1 MQFHEKLVQLR
12 KRRGLTQA
20 QAAELV
26 DTSRQAISK
35 WESGTGVPALENIK
49 ALARVYGVS
58 FDTLLDD
65 SRDLEDETAP
75 SPQTPAEGPAARQP
89 RPSNKRRPAMAGAAT
104 AIYLMSLPRSLTF
117 LRSTPGTAAAP
128 PAEAAGS
135 DSPERTTRIPRGSL
149 FRVTYLREDTS

>member
-1 MQFHEKLVQLR
+1 MQFPEKLVRLR

-65 SRDLEDETAP
+65 SRDLEDEAAP
-75 SPQTPAEGPAARQP
+75 PPQPPAEGPAARQP
-89 RPSNKRRPAMAGAAT
+89 RPSNKPRLAMAGAA
-104 AIYLMSLPRSLTF
+104 AVLLILLA
-117 LRSTPGTAAAP
+117 GTVFWIQ
-128 PAEAAGS
+128 AAGQEK
-135 DSPERTTRIPRGSL
+135 DSTIMEELDCDLIDPDMLDEDHIA
-149 FRVTYLREDTS
+149 LRPVDEVE

>member
-12 KRRGLTQA
+12 RRRGLTQA

-89 RPSNKRRPAMAGAAT
+89 RPSNKRRLAMAGAAAVLLILLAGTVLWIHT
-104 AIYLMSLPRSLTF
+104 AGQEKDSVILEEMDCDLIDPDMLDEDHIA
-117 LRSTPGTAAAP
+117 LRPVD
-128 PAEAAGS
+128 EV
-135 DSPERTTRIPRGSL
+135 E
-149 FRVTYLREDTS
+149 

>member
-1 MQFHEKLVQLR
+1 MQFPEKLVRLR

-65 SRDLEDETAP
+65 SRDLEDEAAP

-89 RPSNKRRPAMAGAAT
+89 RPSNKPRLAMAGAA
-104 AIYLMSLPRSLTF
+104 AVLLILLA
-117 LRSTPGTAAAP
+117 GTVFWIQ
-128 PAEAAGS
+128 AAGQGK
-135 DSPERTTRIPRGSL
+135 DSTIMEELDCDLIDPDMLDEDHIA
-149 FRVTYLREDTS
+149 LRPVDEVE

>member
-1 MQFHEKLVQLR
+1 MQFPEKLVRLR

-65 SRDLEDETAP
+65 SRDLEDEAAP
-75 SPQTPAEGPAARQP
+75 PPQPPTEGPAARQP
-89 RPSNKRRPAMAGAAT
+89 RPSNKRRLAMAGAAAVLLILLAGTVFWIHT
-104 AIYLMSLPRSLTF
+104 AGHGKD
-117 LRSTPGTAAAP
+117 STPLEELECYP
-128 PAEAAGS
+128 VDPDIIDE
-135 DSPERTTRIPRGSL
+135 DPIV
-149 FRVTYLREDTS
+149 FRPVNEVE

>member
-1 MQFHEKLVQLR
+1 MQFHKKLVQLR

-35 WESGTGVPALENIK
+35 WESGTGVPTLENIK

-75 SPQTPAEGPAARQP
+75 SPQPPAEGPAARQP
-89 RPSNKRRPAMAGAAT
+89 RPSNKRRLAMAGAAAVLLILLAGTVLWIHT
-104 AIYLMSLPRSLTF
+104 AGQEKDSVILEEMDCDLIDPDMLDEDHIA
-117 LRSTPGTAAAP
+117 LRPVD
-128 PAEAAGS
+128 EV
-135 DSPERTTRIPRGSL
+135 E
-149 FRVTYLREDTS
+149 

>member
-1 MQFHEKLVQLR
+1 MQFPEKLVRLR

-65 SRDLEDETAP
+65 SRDLEDEAAP
-75 SPQTPAEGPAARQP
+75 PPQTPAEGPAARQP
-89 RPSNKRRPAMAGAAT
+89 RPSNKRRLAMAGAAAVLLILLAGTVFWIHT
-104 AIYLMSLPRSLTF
+104 AGQEKDSTIMEELDCDLIDPDMLDEDHIA
-117 LRSTPGTAAAP
+117 LRPVD
-128 PAEAAGS
+128 EV
-135 DSPERTTRIPRGSL
+135 E
-149 FRVTYLREDTS
+149 